1 MSAARRFKRECS
13 IGMPVVA
20 VGLVTTM
27 PGTVRSEL
35 EVPVYDQLKQAL
47 TDRDATIDQLLRRLD
62 ELEETVLFADL
73 LRRAGSL
80 EPAVATTVTDQTR
93 APAVTPEGGPPPDLL
108 DALQAPPKVGGADR
122 ARGGDPEEVQ
132 GSGATPAAPAAPDD
146 RQGMKPIR
154 PAALLVAADSGNGAP
169 TSVRG
174 LVSLSGWHSPL
185 EPTTPPPPTSAGG
198 DAGSAGGGAGATAQD
213 EAGPG
218 EERVDETLRAL
229 ERTLVQAGGLLLPKW
244 TYELEPR
251 LEYVYQGSGGLR
263 FANGVGLVN
272 HDVRRDTLTSSTTLR
287 LGLPWESQVD
297 VTVPYV
303 LSQERT
309 SMGSFAE
316 ETHNGTG
323 LGDIE
328 IGLTRQ
334 LLWEGDAVPDL
345 LASVRWKTTTGDS
358 AFDVDP
364 GDLAV
369 GSGFHAVSG
378 TLTAVKSREPL
389 VFFGS
394 LSYTANLSDTKAG
407 LDIDPGD
414 TVGLSLG
421 TILAAGPGTSLTFA
435 LDQTFS
441 QTTEVDG
448 RDLPGSDG
456 VGAMLKVGAST
467 VLPFDSSRSLLS
479 VTAGLGVTDDAPDLR
494 LVASL
499 PYRF

>member
-1 MSAARRFKRECS
+1 VAA
-13 IGMPVVA
+13 
-20 VGLVTTM
+20 GLVATSPKPLRTEPSV
-27 PGTVRSEL
+27 PGADWFEHSL
-35 EVPVYDQLKQAL
+35 AA
-47 TDRDATIDQLLRRLD
+47 RDATIAELLGRLD
-62 ELEETVLFADL
+62 ELEESVLLADL
-73 LRRAGSL
+73 LRRAGML
-80 EPAVATTVTDQTR
+80 ESVIATTLTNQAETS
-93 APAVTPEGGPPPDLL
+93 APTAEKGPPAEILAALRTPPVADEVPGGGPEDH
-108 DALQAPPKVGGADR
+108 DGGA
-122 ARGGDPEEVQ
+122 V
-132 GSGATPAAPAAPDD
+132 PAAPAVADGGRGLVP
-146 RQGMKPIR
+146 PLR
-154 PAALLVAADSGNGAP
+154 PAALVVAADSANGGAP
-169 TSVRG
+169 TPVRG
-174 LVSLSGWHSPL
+174 LVSLTGWHSLL
-185 EPTTPPPPTSAGG
+185 ETPSTPPPPPGTGEGPG
-198 DAGSAGGGAGATAQD
+198 DAGSGRTDGAAMMAEND
-213 EAGPG
+213 AGPG
-218 EERVDETLRAL
+218 DERIDETLRAL

-272 HDVRRDTLTSSTTLR
+272 HDVRRDTLTSSTALR

-297 VTVPYV
+297 VMVPYV

-358 AFDVDP
+358 VFDIDP
-364 GDLAV
+364 GELAV

-394 LSYTANLSDTKAG
+394 LSYTANLADTKAG

-421 TILAAGPGTSLTFA
+421 TILAAGPGTSMSFA

-441 QTTEVDG
+441 QTTEVNG

-456 VGAMLKVGAST
+456 VSAVLKVGAST
-467 VLPFDSSRSLLS
+467 VLPFSSSRSLLS
-479 VTAGLGVTDDAPDLR
+479 VTAGVGVTDDAPDLR